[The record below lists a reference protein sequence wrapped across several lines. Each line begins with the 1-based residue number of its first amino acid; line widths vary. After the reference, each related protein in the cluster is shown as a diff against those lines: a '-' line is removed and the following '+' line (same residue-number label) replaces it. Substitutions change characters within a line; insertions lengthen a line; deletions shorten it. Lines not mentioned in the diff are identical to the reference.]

1 MLIFGREK
9 SEEGDVNT
17 AIIEIPSQPYT
28 TKDNVEVQIT
38 SLMYLHIAKP
48 YKPTFRYVRTWLISM
63 TQMTLRFVVGAQD
76 FHDIIDRREELEQ
89 KVKEAVENVAVTS
102 GVLVEHIL
110 IRDINLS
117 RNSQDTVSM
126 TTQSKRLQGSIVPNS
141 NTFILEMRC

>member
-1 MLIFGREK
+1 
-9 SEEGDVNT
+9 
-17 AIIEIPSQPYT
+17 
-28 TKDNVEVQIT
+28 
-38 SLMYLHIAKP
+38 
-48 YKPTFRYVRTWLISM
+48 
-63 TQMTLRFVVGAQD
+63 MTLRFVVGAQD

-141 NTFILEMRC
+141 NTFILETRC